1 MNEKNLLAIYLVLF
15 FMEFIVSWFLSIL
28 NLNNILKNRNDI
40 PALFKGL
47 FSEEKYAATVS
58 YNLEKG
64 KFSLLSGFVS
74 SSFLL
79 IVVLTGFLGHLDTWL
94 SFYFR
99 DGYMYN
105 IVYIFLVS
113 IIFSLVS
120 LPFSLFSQFY
130 IEEFYGFNKMTA
142 RTYLSDTAKQL
153 LITPVIAVPMLLGL
167 FFFMDK
173 TGSFWWLYATLF
185 ITVLQLI
192 VFILYPLVIAPLFN
206 KFTPLEDGELKERLN
221 SLAHR
226 TGFKTSGIY
235 LMDGSRRSSHSNA
248 YFTGIGRVK
257 RIVLFDTLV
266 ESLSVDELES
276 VLAHEIGH
284 YRKKHIVKRL
294 ILSVF
299 MMAVGFYVLSLLMNW
314 NTLYRAFGYA
324 EPGYHA
330 ILIILSICLS
340 PFSFFL
346 SPLGNGWSR
355 KHEYEADR
363 FAKEACGGGDAM
375 MSALKKLGLDNMSNL
390 TPHSAYSFFHY
401 SHPALSE
408 RLAALS
414 DTREDQ

>member
-1 MNEKNLLAIYLVLF
+1 MNEKIVLSVYLVLF

-28 NLNNILKNRNDI
+28 NLNTILKNRNSI
-40 PALFKGL
+40 PELFKGL
-47 FSEEKYAATVS
+47 FSEEKYASTVS

-64 KFSLLSGFVS
+64 RFGLLSGFIS
-74 SSFLL
+74 SLFLL
-79 IVVLTGFLGHLDTWL
+79 VVVLSGFLGRFDSWL
-94 SFYFR
+94 SGYFSA
-99 DGYMYN
+99 GYLYN
-105 IVYIFLVS
+105 IIYIFLVS
-113 IIFSLVS
+113 IIFSLGS
-120 LPFSLFSQFY
+120 LPFSLYSQFY
-130 IEEFYGFNKMTA
+130 IEELYGFNKMTA
-142 RTYLSDTAKQL
+142 RTYLTDAAKQL

-185 ITVLQLI
+185 ITALQLV
-192 VFILYPLVIAPLFN
+192 VFILYPLIIAPLFN

-221 SLAHR
+221 SLAER
-226 TGFKTSGIY
+226 TGFKTSGIF

-248 YFTGIGRVK
+248 YFTGLGRVK

-284 YRKKHIVKRL
+284 YRKKHILKRL
-294 ILSVF
+294 ISSVF
-299 MMAVGFYVLSLLMNW
+299 MMAAGLYILNLMMNW
-314 NTLYRAFGYA
+314 DALYRAFGYA

-346 SPLGNGWSR
+346 SPLSNSWSR

-363 FAKEACGGGDAM
+363 FAKEVCGGGDSM

-390 TPHSAYSFFHY
+390 TPHRAYSFFHY

-408 RLAALS
+408 RLDALS
-414 DTREDQ
+414 DTRED